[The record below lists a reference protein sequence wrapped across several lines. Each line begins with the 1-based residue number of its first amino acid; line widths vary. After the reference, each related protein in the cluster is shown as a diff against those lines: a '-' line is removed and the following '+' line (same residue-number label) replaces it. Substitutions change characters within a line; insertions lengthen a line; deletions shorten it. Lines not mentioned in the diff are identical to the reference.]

1 MLVVRRD
8 VCESWSFLRSRG
20 EGPRLLFLG
29 DLHELV
35 VLGMGNGAVLPL
47 AVDLH
52 LFLRNTQLSCVFA
65 DCGSGFLH
73 IHIKTYFPVKTGLC
87 LFKS

>member
-1 MLVVRRD
+1 MLVDWRD

-35 VLGMGNGAVLPL
+35 VLGMGYGAVLPL
-47 AVDLH
+47 VVDLH

-65 DCGSGFLH
+65 DCGSRFLH
-73 IHIKTYFPVKTGLC
+73 IHIKTYFPVKTGLS